1 MVFGTS
7 DLFFVLPSRE
17 LSRASPVRCSNLQ
30 VRLELQRCRYLRP
43 MVPESRFVGPAVI
56 YGLGPGKQFYLMF
69 HFSFITPLSTAAYV
83 SLDGTAAE
91 FV

>member
-56 YGLGPGKQFYLMF
+56 YGLGPGKQFYFMF
-69 HFSFITPLSTAAYV
+69 HFSLCRYLRPR
-83 SLDGTAAE
+83 
-91 FV
+91 